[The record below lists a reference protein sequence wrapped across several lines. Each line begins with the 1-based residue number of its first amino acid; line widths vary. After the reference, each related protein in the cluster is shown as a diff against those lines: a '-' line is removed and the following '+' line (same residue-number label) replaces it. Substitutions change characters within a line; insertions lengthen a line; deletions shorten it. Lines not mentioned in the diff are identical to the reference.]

1 MQPKIKVEVV
11 REKSFDPHFHVKIH
25 YETEGVRL
33 ANVPISVIRRA
44 PKVMFDHPPEILEHL
59 SEEARRKLELEI
71 MNHILEHIMHHAEQT
86 NVAMRD
92 TRRIL

>member
-1 MQPKIKVEVV
+1 
-11 REKSFDPHFHVKIH
+11 
-25 YETEGVRL
+25 
-33 ANVPISVIRRA
+33 
-44 PKVMFDHPPEILEHL
+44 MFDHPPEILEHL